1 MKHANIRL
9 CGQPT
14 LFLCLTRLSQDPIK
28 TDIMKTS
35 DGYIRVCLKV
45 TGRVQG
51 VGFRFWALRSAESLN
66 LSGVVSNS
74 PDGSVDALFCGRIDT
89 VDKMIQ
95 LCNRGSNYSKVNEV
109 IIISREPVTV
119 CPDGFRILR

>member
-1 MKHANIRL
+1 MKHANKRL

-14 LFLCLTRLSQDPIK
+14 AFFCLTRLIQDPIK

-35 DGYIRVCLKV
+35 GSYIRVCLKV

-51 VGFRFWALRSAESLN
+51 VGFRFWTLRTAENLN
-66 LSGVVSNS
+66 LGGVVSNAA
-74 PDGSVDALFCGRIDT
+74 DGSVGVVLCGRIDA
-89 VDKMIQ
+89 VNEMIQ
-95 LCNRGSNYSKVNEV
+95 LCKVGPRYSEVNEV
-109 IIISREPVTV
+109 LIINREPAAV